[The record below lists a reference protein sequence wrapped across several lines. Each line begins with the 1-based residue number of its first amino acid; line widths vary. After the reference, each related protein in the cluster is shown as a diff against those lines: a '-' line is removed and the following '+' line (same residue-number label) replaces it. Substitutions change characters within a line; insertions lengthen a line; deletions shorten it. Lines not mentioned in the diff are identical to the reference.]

1 MTARSNDGS
10 ADLSQLRKG
19 VLELA
24 VLALL
29 RRRPH
34 YGGELAEALAD
45 SEGLAASAGT
55 LYPLL
60 TRLRTA
66 GWVDTSWQES
76 PSGPPRKYYTLTRA
90 GRQQLA
96 RLERSWATLVRSV
109 DELLEER

>member
-1 MTARSNDGS
+1 MVRSSGS

-34 YGGELAEALAD
+34 YGGELTEALAAH
-45 SEGLAASAGT
+45 EGLDASTGT

-66 GWVDTSWQES
+66 GWVDNTWQES
-76 PSGPPRKYYTLTRA
+76 PSGPPRKYYALTRT
-90 GRQQLA
+90 GRQQLN
-96 RLERSWATLVRSV
+96 RLERSWATLVRSL